1 MLEYS
6 DFIKKNNKSN
16 LNDLKEKV
24 FSLIITIISF
34 LCIIVLAF
42 IIFFIIKESIP
53 ILKHIGIYNFV
64 FGRVWRPLAFG
75 VSESYGIFYIILSTI
90 YTAMLSTLISLFIG
104 IGFSIFLV
112 FAANDFVRSF
122 SLSLMDLIVA
132 VPSVIYGFIGL
143 VIIVKFF
150 EHIPILNMSAG
161 ESVLAA
167 SLLLSFMI
175 LPFIISTVTE
185 SMMMLKKDY
194 NNVSLSLGID
204 KWYMISELI
213 LPNSKNAILV
223 GFILAVSRALGETM
237 AVMMVIGN
245 SLVFPRLL
253 GKAETIAS
261 LIALEIGMAEVKSL
275 HYSALFASG
284 AILMVTLS
292 IINISVHFLR
302 KYLLKLEL

>member
-6 DFIKKNNKSN
+6 DIIKKNNKSN
-16 LNDLKEKV
+16 LNDLKEKL

-64 FGRVWRPLAFG
+64 IGKVWRPLAFG

-143 VIIVKFF
+143 VIIVKCF
-150 EHIPILNMSAG
+150 EHIPMLNMSAG

-213 LPNSKNAILV
+213 LPNSKNAIFI

>member
-1 MLEYS
+1 MFEYYKK
-6 DFIKKNNKSN
+6 IKNNKSN
-16 LNDLKEKV
+16 LNLKEII
-24 FSLIITIISF
+24 FSIFIKLISF
-34 LCIIVLAF
+34 LCIMVLAF
-42 IIFFIIKESIP
+42 IIFFIVKESIP
-53 ILKHIGIYNFV
+53 ILKHTGIYDFV
-64 FGRVWRPLAFG
+64 FGKVWRPLAFG
-75 VSESYGIFYIILSTI
+75 VSENYGIFYIILATI
-90 YTAMLSTLISLFIG
+90 YTAFLATFISLFIG

-112 FAANDFVRSF
+112 FIANDFLRSF

-150 EHIPILNMSAG
+150 EHLPILNMSAG

-167 SLLLSFMI
+167 SILLSFMI
-175 LPFIISTVTE
+175 IPFIISTITE
-185 SMMMLKKDY
+185 SMMILKKSY
-194 NNVSLSLGID
+194 NDVSISLGID
-204 KWYMISELI
+204 KWYMVSELI
-213 LPNSKNAILV
+213 LPNSKNAVLV
-223 GFILAVSRALGETM
+223 GFILAISRALGETM

-245 SLVFPRLL
+245 SLVSPTLL

-261 LIALEIGMAEVKSL
+261 LIALEIGMSEVRSL

-284 AILMVTLS
+284 AILMLTLS

>member
-6 DFIKKNNKSN
+6 YNNKSN
-16 LNDLKEKV
+16 IKETV
-24 FSLIITIISF
+24 FSLFIKLISF
-34 LCIIVLAF
+34 LSIMLLAF

-53 ILKHIGIYNFV
+53 ILKHIGLYNFV
-64 FGRVWRPLAFG
+64 FGKVWRPLAFG
-75 VSESYGIFYIILSTI
+75 VSESYGIFYIILATI
-90 YTAMLSTLISLFIG
+90 YTAFLSTLISLFIG
-104 IGFSIFLV
+104 IGFSIFLT
-112 FAANDFVRSF
+112 FIANDFVRSF

-167 SLLLSFMI
+167 SILLSFMI
-175 LPFIISTVTE
+175 LPFIISTITE
-185 SMMMLKKDY
+185 SMMILKKSY
-194 NNVSLSLGID
+194 NDVSISLGID
-204 KWYMISELI
+204 KWYMVSELI
-213 LPNSKNAILV
+213 LPNSKNAVLV
-223 GFILAVSRALGETM
+223 GFILAISRALGETM

-245 SLVFPRLL
+245 SLVSPTLL

-261 LIALEIGMAEVKSL
+261 LIALEIGMSEVRSL

-284 AILMVTLS
+284 AILMLTLS
-292 IINISVHFLR
+292 IINIAVHFLR

>member
-1 MLEYS
+1 MLEY
-6 DFIKKNNKSN
+6 FNTIKNNN
-16 LNDLKEKV
+16 AYIKEAI
-24 FSLIITIISF
+24 FSLFITIVSF

-42 IIFFIIKESIP
+42 IIFFIVKESIP

-64 FGRVWRPLAFG
+64 FGKVWRPLAFG
-75 VSESYGIFYIILSTI
+75 VSESYGIFYIILATI

-112 FAANDFVRSF
+112 FIANDFVRSF

-150 EHIPILNMSAG
+150 ERVLNMSAG

-167 SLLLSFMI
+167 SILLSFMI

-185 SMMMLKKDY
+185 SMIVLKKSY
-194 NNVSLSLGID
+194 NNVSISLGVD
-204 KWYMISELI
+204 KWYMVLKLI

-261 LIALEIGMAEVKSL
+261 LIALEIGMAEVKSM

-284 AILMVTLS
+284 AVLMITLS
-292 IINISVHFLR
+292 IINIFVHFLK

>member
-1 MLEYS
+1 M
-6 DFIKKNNKSN
+6 
-16 LNDLKEKV
+16 
-24 FSLIITIISF
+24 FSLFITIVSF

-42 IIFFIIKESIP
+42 IIFFIVKESIP

-64 FGRVWRPLAFG
+64 FGKVWRPLAFG
-75 VSESYGIFYIILSTI
+75 VSESYGIFYIILATI

-112 FAANDFVRSF
+112 FIANDFVRSF

-150 EHIPILNMSAG
+150 ERVLNMSAG

-167 SLLLSFMI
+167 SILLSFMI

-185 SMMMLKKDY
+185 SMIVLKKSY
-194 NNVSLSLGID
+194 NNVSISLGVD
-204 KWYMISELI
+204 KWYMVLKLI

-261 LIALEIGMAEVKSL
+261 LIALEIGMAEVKSM

-284 AILMVTLS
+284 AVLMITLS
-292 IINISVHFLR
+292 IINIFVHFLK

>member
-1 MLEYS
+1 MLEY
-6 DFIKKNNKSN
+6 FNTIKNNN
-16 LNDLKEKV
+16 AYLKEAI
-24 FSLIITIISF
+24 FSLFVTIVSF

-42 IIFFIIKESIP
+42 IIFFIVKESIP

-64 FGRVWRPLAFG
+64 FGKVWRPLAFG
-75 VSESYGIFYIILSTI
+75 VSESYGIFYIILATI

-112 FAANDFVRSF
+112 FIANDFVRSF

-150 EHIPILNMSAG
+150 EHVLNMSAG

-167 SLLLSFMI
+167 SILLSFMI

-185 SMMMLKKDY
+185 SMMTLKKSY
-194 NNVSLSLGID
+194 NNVSISLGVD
-204 KWYMISELI
+204 KWYMVLKLI

-261 LIALEIGMAEVKSL
+261 LIALEIGMAEVKSM

-284 AILMVTLS
+284 AVLMITLS
-292 IINISVHFLR
+292 IINISVHFLK

>member
-6 DFIKKNNKSN
+6 NILKNNKSN
-16 LNDLKEKV
+16 LNLKEII
-24 FSLIITIISF
+24 FSIFIKLISF
-34 LCIIVLAF
+34 LCIMVLAF
-42 IIFFIIKESIP
+42 IIFFIVKESIP
-53 ILKHIGIYNFV
+53 ILKHTGIYDFV
-64 FGRVWRPLAFG
+64 FGKVWRPLAFG
-75 VSESYGIFYIILSTI
+75 VSESYGIFYIILATI
-90 YTAMLSTLISLFIG
+90 YTAFLATFISLFIG

-112 FAANDFVRSF
+112 FIANDFLRSF

-150 EHIPILNMSAG
+150 EHLPILNMSAG

-167 SLLLSFMI
+167 SILLSFMI
-175 LPFIISTVTE
+175 IPFIISTITE
-185 SMMMLKKDY
+185 SMMILKKSY
-194 NNVSLSLGID
+194 NDVSISLGID
-204 KWYMISELI
+204 KWYMVSELI
-213 LPNSKNAILV
+213 LPNSKNAVLV
-223 GFILAVSRALGETM
+223 GFILAISRALGETM

-245 SLVFPRLL
+245 SLVFPTLL

-261 LIALEIGMAEVKSL
+261 LIALEIGMSEVRSL

-284 AILMVTLS
+284 AILMLTLS
-292 IINISVHFLR
+292 IINIAVHFLR

>member
-1 MLEYS
+1 MLEY
-6 DFIKKNNKSN
+6 FNIIKNKKSN
-16 LNDLKEKV
+16 LREII
-24 FSLIITIISF
+24 FSIFVKLVSF
-34 LCIIVLAF
+34 LCIIILAF

-53 ILKHIGIYNFV
+53 ILRHIGIYNFV
-64 FGRVWRPLAFG
+64 FGKVWRPLAFG
-75 VSESYGIFYIILSTI
+75 VSESYGIFYIILATI
-90 YTAMLSTLISLFIG
+90 YTAFLATLISLFIG
-104 IGFSIFLV
+104 IGFSIFIV
-112 FAANDFVRSF
+112 FIANNFFRSF

-167 SLLLSFMI
+167 SILLSFMI
-175 LPFIISTVTE
+175 LPFIISTITE
-185 SMMMLKKDY
+185 SMMILKKSY
-194 NNVSLSLGID
+194 NDISLSLGID
-204 KWYMISELI
+204 KWYMVYELI

-223 GFILAVSRALGETM
+223 GFILAISRALGETM

-245 SLVFPRLL
+245 SLVFPKLL

-261 LIALEIGMAEVKSL
+261 LIALEIGMSEVKSL

-284 AILMVTLS
+284 AILMVALS
-292 IINISVHFLR
+292 IINISIHFLK

>member
-6 DFIKKNNKSN
+6 NNKSN
-16 LNDLKEKV
+16 LNLKEII
-24 FSLIITIISF
+24 FSLFVKLVSF
-34 LCIIVLAF
+34 LSIMLLAF

-64 FGRVWRPLAFG
+64 FGKVWRPLAFG
-75 VSESYGIFYIILSTI
+75 VSESYGIFYIILATI
-90 YTAMLSTLISLFIG
+90 YTAFLATFISLFIG
-104 IGFSIFLV
+104 IGFSIFLT
-112 FAANDFVRSF
+112 FIANDFVRSF

-150 EHIPILNMSAG
+150 EHLPILNMSAG
-161 ESVLAA
+161 ESVLSA
-167 SLLLSFMI
+167 SILLSFMI
-175 LPFIISTVTE
+175 LPFIISTITE
-185 SMMMLKKDY
+185 SMMILKKSY
-194 NNVSLSLGID
+194 NDISLSLGID

-245 SLVFPRLL
+245 SLVFPKLL

-284 AILMVTLS
+284 AILMITLS

>member
-6 DFIKKNNKSN
+6 NILKNNKSN
-16 LNDLKEKV
+16 LNLKEII
-24 FSLIITIISF
+24 FSIFIKLISF
-34 LCIIVLAF
+34 LCIMVLAF
-42 IIFFIIKESIP
+42 IIFFIVKESIP
-53 ILKHIGIYNFV
+53 ILKHTGIYDFV
-64 FGRVWRPLAFG
+64 FGKVWRPLAFG
-75 VSESYGIFYIILSTI
+75 VSESYGIFYIILATI
-90 YTAMLSTLISLFIG
+90 YTAFLATFISLFIG

-112 FAANDFVRSF
+112 FIANDFLRSF

-150 EHIPILNMSAG
+150 EHLPILNMSAG

-167 SLLLSFMI
+167 SILLSFMI
-175 LPFIISTVTE
+175 IPFIISTITE
-185 SMMMLKKDY
+185 SMMILKKSY
-194 NNVSLSLGID
+194 NDVSISLGID
-204 KWYMISELI
+204 KWYMVSELI
-213 LPNSKNAILV
+213 LPNSKNAVLV
-223 GFILAVSRALGETM
+223 GFILAISRALGETM

-245 SLVFPRLL
+245 SLVSPTLL

-261 LIALEIGMAEVKSL
+261 LIALEIGMSEVRSL

-284 AILMVTLS
+284 AILMLTLS
-292 IINISVHFLR
+292 IINIAVHFLR